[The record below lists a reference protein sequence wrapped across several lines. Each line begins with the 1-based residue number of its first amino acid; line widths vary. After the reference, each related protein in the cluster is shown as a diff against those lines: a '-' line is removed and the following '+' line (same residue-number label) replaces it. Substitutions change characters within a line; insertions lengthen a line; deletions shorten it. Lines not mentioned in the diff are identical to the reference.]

1 MNKINFSY
9 ASEVEHN
16 FTQRLIIKTIEQLTG
31 KKKLEKIYQT
41 FSNSNI
47 EPRLFWKG
55 ILEAMEIEIIIR
67 SKNNIEIPVKGPL
80 LMIANHP
87 FGIIDG
93 LILCS
98 IAAKVRPDF
107 RIMTHET
114 LRFLP
119 ELDKYIIPI
128 DFTEDNKNSIKN
140 NLASTKKAKDHLLR
154 DGLLIM
160 FPSGT
165 VSVAKNLRS
174 AAKEDEWKLFS
185 AKLIHQTK
193 TNIQPIYFDGKN
205 GLLFH
210 LFASKLKNQT
220 LKYSTYIHETKKM
233 IGKKITLFLGETIKY
248 EEVSHI
254 TDRSHLT
261 KYLKDIT
268 YNLKNEIK

>member
-140 NLASTKKAKDHLLR
+140 NLASTSHY
-154 DGLLIM
+154 
-160 FPSGT
+160 
-165 VSVAKNLRS
+165 VSI
-174 AAKEDEWKLFS
+174 WYCFS
-185 AKLIHQTK
+185 
-193 TNIQPIYFDGKN
+193 
-205 GLLFH
+205 
-210 LFASKLKNQT
+210 
-220 LKYSTYIHETKKM
+220 
-233 IGKKITLFLGETIKY
+233 GKKFEVSCKRRRMETIFRKINT
-248 EEVSHI
+248 SN
-254 TDRSHLT
+254 
-261 KYLKDIT
+261 KD
-268 YNLKNEIK
+268 